1 MEKNVKL
8 AKKVLIT
15 LGREYGSAGH
25 IVAER
30 LGRKLDIPV
39 FDKNLIT
46 IIAKKHGLDEST
58 LLSSDERIGSLFFDS
73 YAPYGPESGSVSERL
88 FIMQSN
94 IIKQEADKGSA
105 IFVGRCANDILR
117 KYDDVLNFFIFAP
130 KAARISY
137 IMEADDI
144 ADAAAA
150 EKIIRRMDKASA
162 PKKAAFAK
170 GDKVMHR
177 IMGDGEI
184 LDINS
189 EKGAYVIKFADIDTP
204 REISFKAKLEKI
216 L

>member
-8 AKKVLIT
+8 TKKVLIT

-150 EKIIRRMDKASA
+150 EKIIRRMDKARRNYYQFYTDMKWGSTDGMDMLLNSA
-162 PKKAAFAK
+162 SL
-170 GDKVMHR
+170 GL
-177 IMGDGEI
+177 DGCVEAI
-184 LDINS
+184 EHYLVLRGYA
-189 EKGAYVIKFADIDTP
+189 E
-204 REISFKAKLEKI
+204 
-216 L
+216 